1 MGVECASCGQVI
13 PSGQFRCGSCGAV
26 QPRASFDD
34 YGGMSELALDPPR
47 PEAQAAAG
55 PSGGQRAPS
64 AERREPAVPVAES
77 DEAAREPAVPRG
89 TFASVLPESALEEPP
104 ASAPEP
110 SPKAPKAVVVP
121 AAPEPRIK
129 SNRPPAKPPYLASE
143 ILKEDLTPTEPGRK
157 AMDLMLHVAP
167 ALGAVAVLSSGL
179 QRVAT
184 WVSLAVLAAMFLLT
198 RFELAYMLQA
208 MLVAGLG
215 GLALAATASVRVGL
229 GGGGDGPILA
239 AAATLLPAA
248 LLFRAWFRAAYTA
261 RVLIILALVLAATW
275 ATWTSD
281 RNLLSLEFDWQSWV
295 PALSWYVFGLLCLLS
310 LLAFM
315 GEETTGGCD
324 VWALGLWVWYGLFAI
339 ARFALEG
346 GFEPQPQQPSF
357 QTLGLLEPALAA
369 PVSVALAQLFA
380 RFFVSRPR

>member
-13 PSGQFRCGSCGAV
+13 PSGQFRCGSCGAA

-47 PEAQAAAG
+47 PEAQAAGQTGG
-55 PSGGQRAPS
+55 PRALNV
-64 AERREPAVPVAES
+64 ERREAAAPVAEG

-89 TFASVLPESALEEPP
+89 TFASVLPEPTPEEPP

-110 SPKAPKAVVVP
+110 PKGPKAVVVA
-121 AAPEPRIK
+121 AAPEPRTK
-129 SNRPPAKPPYLASE
+129 SNRPPARPPYLASE

-167 ALGAVAVLSSGL
+167 ALGAVAVFSSGP

-184 WVSLAVLAAMFLLT
+184 WISLAVLASMFLLT

-208 MLVAGLG
+208 MLVAGFG
-215 GLALAATASVRVGL
+215 GLALAVTASARVGL

-239 AAATLLPAA
+239 VAATLLPAA

-261 RVLIILALVLAATW
+261 RVVILLALVLAATW
-275 ATWTSD
+275 ATWTSH

-295 PALSWYVFGLLCLLS
+295 PALSWYLFGILCLLS

-324 VWALGLWVWYGLFAI
+324 VWALGLWVWYGLFAC

-369 PVSVALAQLFA
+369 PTSVALAQLFA
-380 RFFVSRPR
+380 RFFVSRPRLH